1 MLQKVG
7 LQGNFL
13 YVLKVKFLS
22 PFGRNFSEVWTIA
35 FNIFTSS

>member
-7 LQGNFL
+7 WQGNFL
-13 YVLKVKFLS
+13 YVLKVKLLS
-22 PFGRNFSEVWTIA
+22 PFGRDFSEVWTIA